1 MVCLI
6 HKRSAW
12 VFENGNRTD
21 PLGVVAGPAISRTL
35 AADKEVPHLDEA
47 AEQVEEQEVRVVPG
61 DLAHETVELVLPERM
76 DSNAMK
82 RKSA

>member
-1 MVCLI
+1 MCSI

-12 VFENGNRTD
+12 VFEKRNRTD
-21 PLGVVAGPAISRTL
+21 PLRVVADPAISRAL
-35 AADKEVPHLDEA
+35 AADKAVAHLDAE
-47 AEQVEEQEVRVVPG
+47 AEQMEEQEVRVVPG

-76 DSNAMK
+76 DRNAMK

>member
-21 PLGVVAGPAISRTL
+21 PLGVVAGPTISHTL
-35 AADKEVPHLDEA
+35 AADREVVHFDAE
-47 AEQVEEQEVRVVPG
+47 AEQVEQQEVRVVPG

-76 DSNAMK
+76 DRNAMK
-82 RKSA
+82 RRSA